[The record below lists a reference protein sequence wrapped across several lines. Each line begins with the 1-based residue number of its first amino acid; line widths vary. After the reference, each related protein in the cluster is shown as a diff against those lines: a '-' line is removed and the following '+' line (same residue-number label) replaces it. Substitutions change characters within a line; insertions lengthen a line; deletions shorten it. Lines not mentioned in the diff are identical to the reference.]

1 MRAIPTLVR
10 AGQSIRFDASQSYT
24 LNTESTIS
32 TYTFVFGDGSN
43 QVSGAQTFQDHTY
56 AVAGEYKATLLVVDS
71 AGNSSPIS
79 SCVVKVLPAT
89 TIVPLRLQTQPT
101 SFSRTRRANL
111 SQTAVLDSASDGYK
125 GQGQRADEFTLRG
138 IFYQGTQDRDIQYME
153 ELLLSGSL
161 VEIEWQDV
169 NYDGVPDSKTFIGR
183 IISFDYN
190 RQGGEIDRTPYTATF
205 IRESGLGA

>member
-1 MRAIPTLVR
+1 MFP
-10 AGQSIRFDASQSYT
+10 SHDP
-24 LNTESTIS
+24 
-32 TYTFVFGDGSN
+32 
-43 QVSGAQTFQDHTY
+43 
-56 AVAGEYKATLLVVDS
+56 K
-71 AGNSSPIS
+71 
-79 SCVVKVLPAT
+79 
-89 TIVPLRLQTQPT
+89 
-101 SFSRTRRANL
+101 
-111 SQTAVLDSASDGYK
+111 
-125 GQGQRADEFTLRG
+125 ADEFTLRG

-183 IISFDYN
+183 IVSFDYN